1 MKTAIKTRQQ
11 SNVARTKATSSSFA
25 SSSAA
30 STSGES
36 DAYNLVG
43 FGPHK
48 LMSRFDLYH
57 STQDEH
63 QRYVQSILECNV
75 NLPGGQLDK
84 LKRYFQRMKRE
95 QVDDELLSRT
105 TYLAEQALQRTPPLP
120 LTVPAPAAPL
130 KEPRALEKVSCFIN
144 KSIVDESMPQLGTK
158 ALMVQWQALLPTIQ
172 AEDLGSIPSRCY
184 FNSKLYL

>member
-11 SNVARTKATSSSFA
+11 SNVARTKATSSSSA

-63 QRYVQSILECNV
+63 QRYVRSILECN
-75 NLPGGQLDK
+75 
-84 LKRYFQRMKRE
+84 
-95 QVDDELLSRT
+95 
-105 TYLAEQALQRTPPLP
+105 ALQQRRTPPLP
-120 LTVPAPAAPL
+120 MTVPAPAAPL

-144 KSIVDESMPQLGTK
+144 KSMKVCLG
-158 ALMVQWQALLPTIQ
+158 LVQ
-172 AEDLGSIPSRCY
+172 
-184 FNSKLYL
+184 KH

>member
-1 MKTAIKTRQQ
+1 MQAAIKTRQQ
-11 SNVARTKATSSSFA
+11 SNVARTKATSSV

-36 DAYNLVG
+36 DEYNLVG

-63 QRYVQSILECNV
+63 QRYVRSILECNV
-75 NLPGGQLDK
+75 TLPGGQLDK

-105 TYLAEQALQRTPPLP
+105 AYLAEQALQRRTPPLP
-120 LTVPAPAAPL
+120 MTVPAPAAPL
-130 KEPRALEKVSCFIN
+130 KEARALEKVSCFIN
-144 KSIVDESMPQLGTK
+144 KSMKVCLSL
-158 ALMVQWQALLPTIQ
+158 VQ
-172 AEDLGSIPSRCY
+172 
-184 FNSKLYL
+184 KH

>member
-1 MKTAIKTRQQ
+1 MQAAIKTRQQ
-11 SNVARTKATSSSFA
+11 SNVARTKATSSV

-63 QRYVQSILECNV
+63 QRYVRSILECNV
-75 NLPGGQLDK
+75 TLPGGQLDK
-84 LKRYFQRMKRE
+84 LKRYFQRMRRE

-105 TYLAEQALQRTPPLP
+105 AYLAEQALQRRTPPPLP
-120 LTVPAPAAPL
+120 MTVPAPAAPL
-130 KEPRALEKVSCFIN
+130 KEARALEKVSCFIN
-144 KSIVDESMPQLGTK
+144 KSMKVCLSL
-158 ALMVQWQALLPTIQ
+158 VQ
-172 AEDLGSIPSRCY
+172 
-184 FNSKLYL
+184 KH